1 MAQFYKELKELRE
14 LREISLEEISERTKI
29 NVLYLKSIEAGDFNE
44 IEIPYLRLFLRAYAE
59 EIGGESDRALEQL
72 DSFLGTTRTT
82 IAPQKKNEDELDK
95 ENDFNPFF
103 KMILPTKQLR
113 HDYIVGGIL
122 SIILLFSIAIFQKI
136 FKNDSSKTISNN
148 GPLLVN
154 SSQVISNNDLQKDYM
169 LDQSVY
175 ELLPLDPPFFVKIK
189 ALEQVTFYFKNDT
202 LKPTERIIMANQEI
216 DLNPFVNSSELIF
229 SQTDGV
235 SIFINAYKLKQISDY
250 NFPVKLLVKPNP
262 PSIGIQRYK
271 PLY

>member
-1 MAQFYKELKELRE
+1 
-14 LREISLEEISERTKI
+14 
-29 NVLYLKSIEAGDFNE
+29 
-44 IEIPYLRLFLRAYAE
+44 
-59 EIGGESDRALEQL
+59 
-72 DSFLGTTRTT
+72 
-82 IAPQKKNEDELDK
+82 
-95 ENDFNPFF
+95 
-103 KMILPTKQLR
+103 
-113 HDYIVGGIL
+113 
-122 SIILLFSIAIFQKI
+122 
-136 FKNDSSKTISNN
+136 
-148 GPLLVN
+148 
-154 SSQVISNNDLQKDYM
+154 M

-202 LKPTERIIMANQEI
+202 LKPTERIITANQEI

>member
-1 MAQFYKELKELRE
+1 MAQLYKELKELRE

-59 EIGGESDRALEQL
+59 EIGGASDKALEQL

-82 IAPQKKNEDELDK
+82 IAPQKKNEDELDN
-95 ENDFNPFF
+95 ENDFNPLF
-103 KMILPTKQLR
+103 KMILPTKKLR
-113 HDYIVGGIL
+113 HDYIISGVL

-136 FKNDSSKTISNN
+136 FKNDSSTTISNN
-148 GPLLVN
+148 GTFLDN
-154 SSQVISNNDLQKDYM
+154 SNQVISNNDLQKDYM
-169 LDQSVY
+169 LDQSLY

-189 ALEQVTFYFKNDT
+189 ALKQVTLYFKNDT
-202 LKPTERIIMANQEI
+202 LKPTERIIKANQEI

-229 SQTDGV
+229 SQTDGI

-271 PLY
+271 PLF